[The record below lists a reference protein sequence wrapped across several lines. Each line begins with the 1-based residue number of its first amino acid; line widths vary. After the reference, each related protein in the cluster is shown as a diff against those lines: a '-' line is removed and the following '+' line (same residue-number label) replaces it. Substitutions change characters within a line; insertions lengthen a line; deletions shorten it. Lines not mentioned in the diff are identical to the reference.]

1 MPFRKS
7 PSIDWTETE
16 HLAQGWRKVQARCI
30 EELLEKKAFARE
42 TG

>member
-7 PSIDWTETE
+7 PSIDSTGTE
-16 HLAQGWRKVQARCI
+16 HLARGWRKVPSRCI
-30 EELLEKKAFARE
+30 EDLLEKKAFARE